1 MMASDNK
8 NSKNGCDDDFLDY
21 LIISEY
27 AKNHSQSSS
36 SSSSAGG
43 GCFGVIVLAG
53 VFIVLLSLAGSCLG
67 CSGSSSRSRY
77 TGTRS
82 SYSSRT
88 TGSATSSTRK
98 NSVEQIPGLSHSL
111 FKEGEYVTDRQLE
124 MMEWQGDD
132 SRGFDEKA
140 TKYRYDI
147 DNYIYV
153 IWVNRYN
160 RILKVSTTIRGY
172 ASGSE

>member
-1 MMASDNK
+1 MRRAAGTRQTEDFPG
-8 NSKNGCDDDFLDY
+8 NS
-21 LIISEY
+21 
-27 AKNHSQSSS
+27 A
-36 SSSSAGG
+36 A
-43 GCFGVIVLAG
+43 
-53 VFIVLLSLAGSCLG
+53 
-67 CSGSSSRSRY
+67 
-77 TGTRS
+77 RS